1 MINEIYISM
10 AFAVCINTSNMS
22 LATPSLAF
30 NTIYAAVMGIVLV
43 GWPIFVT
50 IKFALALKKKR
61 SALVHVKTKPQT
73 STVVRVYSRQD
84 IEELKR

>member
-50 IKFALALKKKR
+50 IKFALALKNM
-61 SALVHVKTKPQT
+61 PQ
-73 STVVRVYSRQD
+73 
-84 IEELKR
+84 LKLQSLIPQNSIDMQEGGEKE